1 MNSLDKVIKL
11 SKKIASR
18 FLNGETL
25 EDEELNAFF
34 SESDKEY
41 IKDNLINEKAYLK
54 RKEQRGYLDKE
65 KSRQWKKLKKKG
77 NLDQRVFRLQ
87 SWQKVA
93 AIFIGV
99 LSISYLY
106 YSNSRTFPSSPTTK
120 VVVNEITLRLSDGS
134 IQTIDSQKS
143 TQILNN
149 DGNLVVTQKNGNLT
163 YNTENATDE
172 LVYNELTVPYGKKI
186 KLSLS
191 DGTVVHLNAGTSL
204 KYPVNFIKGKQRE
217 VFLNGEAYFQVAKD
231 SLHPFAVFADELG
244 VRVLGTEFNIS
255 SYQEDSNIS
264 TVLVEGSVE
273 LFDSKKPMETSLLVP
288 GYMAAWNKFD
298 KKISMN
304 KVDVNL
310 YTGWMDGKMVFRR
323 VSFKNMIKKLERS
336 YNVSISS
343 NNEVLNN
350 EIFSATFHVDIENIE
365 KVLEYINLQQ
375 PFTYTIKEKQITIN

>member
-1 MNSLDKVIKL
+1 MNSLEKVIKL
-11 SKKIASR
+11 SKKLASR
-18 FLNGETL
+18 FLNGESL
-25 EDEELNAFF
+25 EDEEVNAFF

-54 RKEQRGYLDKE
+54 RKEQRGNIDKE
-65 KSRQWKKLKKKG
+65 KNRQWKKLKKDGKR
-77 NLDQRVFRLQ
+77 NQKVFVLR

-99 LSISYLY
+99 LSLSYLY
-106 YSNSRTFPSSPTTK
+106 DFNNRTFPESSTNK
-120 VVVNEITLRLSDGS
+120 VEVNEITLQLSDGS
-134 IQTIDSQKS
+134 IQTIDSQNS

-149 DGNLVVTQKNGNLT
+149 DGKVVVTQKKGSLT
-163 YNTENATDE
+163 YKNKNATDE
-172 LVYNELTVPYGKKI
+172 LVYNELKVPYGKKI
-186 KLSLS
+186 KVALS

-204 KYPVNFIKGKQRE
+204 KYPVNFIRGKQRE
-217 VFLNGEAYFQVAKD
+217 VFLNGEAYFDVAKD

-244 VRVLGTEFNIS
+244 VRVLGTQFNIS

-273 LFDSKKPMETSLLVP
+273 LFDSKKPLETSLLVP

-298 KKISMN
+298 KNISMN

-310 YTGWMDGKMVFRR
+310 YTGWMDGKMIFRGI
-323 VSFKNMIKKLERS
+323 SFKNMIKKLERS

-343 NNEVLNN
+343 NNEELNN
-350 EIFSATFHVDIENIE
+350 EIFSATFHVDIESIE

-375 PFTYTIKEKQITIN
+375 PFTYTIEEKQITIN